1 MSFLLCM
8 NPCLDLK
15 SSYINF
21 IKWMERLSSVFLLYN
36 NVYINNSGAI
46 CVLKTGQNS
55 SAKSQESVL
64 LSLVIYFNLF
74 GFSIFCINCKNF
86 LFWFDFLGFFSFFM
100 AMLHA
105 CGILVLQPGLEP
117 GPPQWKTKAK
127 PLDCQGILLIII
139 FFAEMYSFLD
149 NCSFRPDVQIH

>member
-1 MSFLLCM
+1 MSLLLCM

-21 IKWMERLSSVFLLYN
+21 IKWMERFSSVFLLYS

-55 SAKSQESVL
+55 SAKNQESVL

-100 AMLHA
+100 AMLHGLWYLISPTRA
-105 CGILVLQPGLEP
+105 WTWAPAVKNQGQTTGLPGN
-117 GPPQWKTKAK
+117 
-127 PLDCQGILLIII
+127 PLDNYI
-139 FFAEMYSFLD
+139 FCWNIQFP
-149 NCSFRPDVQIH
+149 R